1 MLGNAIEQHLRFDL
15 MTYGQLHKT
24 FLLSVHTYRDFMF
37 VCIASRVGVPG
48 WSNVNSGLHIGCI
61 AGKNKM
67 SHSDDKPTKN
77 VHSEGESVRIY
88 IEAVQYA
95 SYHEQDELLLMHES

>member
-1 MLGNAIEQHLRFDL
+1 
-15 MTYGQLHKT
+15 
-24 FLLSVHTYRDFMF
+24 
-37 VCIASRVGVPG
+37 
-48 WSNVNSGLHIGCI
+48 
-61 AGKNKM
+61 M

-95 SYHEQDELLLMHES
+95 SYHEQDELLLMHESNLLRMSRFPAHVFFYYFFFY